1 MQLQGDAWCSS
12 GNLWPNG
19 NLMATGG
26 TFNGDKAI
34 RVIANDDPNGDFTT
48 KIGALADTRWYVT
61 NTIISIMFEIISCTE
76 IKCTTGTHLTRS
88 CLTEVQS
95 CWEAGIPTV
104 TKSYHHKWNL
114 NPEDLISLSCN
125 KQLNLL

>member
-26 TFNGDKAI
+26 TFSGDKAI

-76 IKCTTGTHLTRS
+76 IKCTTGSHLSRS
-88 CLTEVQS
+88 CQWKFSRVGRRLGQHQKKDGTFMYKLYR
-95 CWEAGIPTV
+95 I
-104 TKSYHHKWNL
+104 
-114 NPEDLISLSCN
+114 
-125 KQLNLL
+125 